1 MHICTAVEIFYL
13 NRRLCLGVVGVGGW
27 RVFVCVW
34 GLCLGVVGLGRS
46 CVCVGWAC
54 GLGMCVGWLDVCVRG
69 LGVLVGGCGWVLVVG
84 RVGWGVVGCWWVGRV
99 GWGVVGCWWVGRFG
113 WGVVGCW
120 WVGRVGWDMVGC
132 WWVGRVGWG
141 VVDAQNMINTVSH
154 LIETKKR
161 FWTLFLKKIFK
172 FLSSYRTKIRFPIK
186 SFLTTFI
193 THKTCFTT
201 VCIDS
206 NQKTQ
211 KKIF

>member
-13 NRRLCLGVVGVGGW
+13 NRRLCLGVVG
-27 RVFVCVW
+27 
-34 GLCLGVVGLGRS
+34 LGASLV

-54 GLGMCVGWLDVCVRG
+54 GLGMCVGWLDVCSW
-69 LGVLVGGCGWVLVVG
+69 VGGVGRGVVGCWWVG

-99 GWGVVGCWWVGRFG
+99 GWGVVGCWWVGR
-113 WGVVGCW
+113 
-120 WVGRVGWDMVGC
+120 VGWDVVGC

-154 LIETKKR
+154 LIETKNQQR
-161 FWTLFLKKIFK
+161 FWTLFLKKFYK

-201 VCIDS
+201 ICIDS